1 MTLSFKIAVASL
13 GCAKNLVDTE
23 NMLGILLQDGHS
35 LTSDAAEADI
45 IIVNTCGFIGDAKKE
60 SIDTILEMAEYK
72 QSGNCK
78 ALIVT
83 GCLAERYK
91 EEILDSIEEVDAV
104 CGTGDFDQIAAVVE
118 KVLSGERVAFYG
130 HADTYGMENLP
141 RVTTTPSHTAYL
153 KIAEGCDNHCTYCVI
168 PSLRGKFRSRS
179 IEDICAEARELAAN
193 GVRELIL
200 IAQDTTRYG
209 TDLYGTYALDK
220 LLQALVEIEEI
231 HWIRLHYMYPEA
243 ITDALLEAIAAND
256 KILNYFDIP
265 VQHGADTV
273 LRRMGRRSNAAQMRA
288 LFNKIRT
295 YCPDAVLRTSVIV
308 GFPGETEEEF
318 HALLDFVREVRFDR
332 LGAFAYS
339 KEEGTAAAKM
349 EKQVHPKTKQ
359 ARQRRVMALAQE
371 ISKEKNDARLG
382 SIVEV
387 LCEGYDEENY
397 MYYGRSRGDSPN
409 VDALVYFAAS
419 RELNAGEFV
428 RVKVL
433 CVEEYDLIGEM
444 ENEFTE

>member
-1 MTLSFKIAVASL
+1 MGFKIAVASL

-23 NMLGILLQDGHS
+23 NMLGLLLEQGHA
-35 LTSDAAEADI
+35 LTIEPSKADI

-72 QSGNCK
+72 ENGACR

-91 EEILDSIEEVDAV
+91 EEVLESIEEVDAV
-104 CGTGDFDQIAAVVE
+104 VGTGDFDKIVEVVDS
-118 KVLSGERVAFYG
+118 VLAGKRVALYG
-130 HADTYGMENLP
+130 HADLYAMENLP
-141 RVTTTPSHTAYL
+141 RVTTTPPHTAYL

-168 PSLRGKFRSRS
+168 PALRGKFRSRS
-179 IEDICAEARELAAN
+179 IEDICTEARELAQN
-193 GVRELIL
+193 GVKELIL

-209 TDLYGTYALDK
+209 TDLYGDYALDK
-220 LLQALVEIEEI
+220 LLQALCAVEGIY
-231 HWIRLHYMYPEA
+231 WIRLHYMYPEA
-243 ITDALLEAIAAND
+243 ITDALLETIAAND

-265 VQHGADTV
+265 VQHGADSV
-273 LRRMGRRSNAAQMRA
+273 LRRMGRRTNAAQMRL
-288 LFNKIRT
+288 LFQKIRK
-295 YCPDAVLRTSVIV
+295 YCPDAILRTSVIV
-308 GFPGETEEEF
+308 GFPGETREEF
-318 HALLDFVREVRFDR
+318 DTLLDFVREVRFDR

-339 KEEGTAAAKM
+339 KEEGTPAARM
-349 EKQVHPKTKQ
+349 DHQVHHQTKK
-359 ARQRRVMALAQE
+359 ARQRRVMELAQS
-371 ISKEKNDARLG
+371 ISAQKNDARLG
-382 SIVEV
+382 STVEV

-397 MYYGRSRGDSPN
+397 MYYGRSYADSPN
-409 VDALVYFAAS
+409 VDALVYFAAT
-419 RELNAGEFV
+419 RDLKAGEFV

>member
-1 MTLSFKIAVASL
+1 MTLGLKIAVASL

-23 NMLGILLQDGHS
+23 NMLGLLLQAGHT
-35 LTSDAAEADI
+35 LTVDTAEADVI
-45 IIVNTCGFIGDAKKE
+45 LVNTCGFIGDAKKE

-72 QSGNCK
+72 QSGSCK
-78 ALIVT
+78 VLLVA

-104 CGTGDFDQIAAVVE
+104 IGTGDFDRICD
-118 KVLSGERVAFYG
+118 VLSQVRSGERVALYG
-130 HADTYGMENLP
+130 HADAYCMENLP
-141 RVTTTPSHTAYL
+141 RVTTTPPHTAYL

-168 PSLRGKFRSRS
+168 PALRGKFRSRS
-179 IEDICAEARELAAN
+179 IEDICAEARELAEN
-193 GVRELIL
+193 GVKELIL

-209 TDLYGTYALDK
+209 VDLYGEYALDR
-220 LLQALVEIEEI
+220 LLKALCAIETI
-231 HWIRLHYMYPEA
+231 RWIRLHYMYPEA
-243 ITDALLEAIAAND
+243 ITDALLKTIAEND

-265 VQHGADTV
+265 VQHGSDAV
-273 LRRMGRRSNAAQMRA
+273 LRRMGRRTSADEMRA
-288 LFNKIRT
+288 LFEKIRVC
-295 YCPDAVLRTSVIV
+295 CPDAVLRTSVIV
-308 GFPGETEEEF
+308 GFPGETQAEFEE
-318 HALLDFVREVRFDR
+318 LMDFVREMRFDR

-339 KEEGTAAAKM
+339 REEGTPAAKM
-349 EKQVHPKTKQ
+349 QNQVHHQTKL
-359 ARQRRVMALAQE
+359 ARQRRVMTLAQA

-382 SIVEV
+382 RSIEV
-387 LCEGYDEENY
+387 LCEGYDAENY

-419 RELNAGEFV
+419 RDLKAGEFV

>member
-1 MTLSFKIAVASL
+1 MGLKIAVASL

-23 NMLGILLQDGHS
+23 NMLGLLLEKGHELTIDTATADVIL
-35 LTSDAAEADI
+35 
-45 IIVNTCGFIGDAKKE
+45 VNTCGFIGDAKKE

-72 QSGNCK
+72 TTGNCK
-78 ALIVT
+78 VLLVA

-104 CGTGDFDQIAAVVE
+104 IGTGDFDQVADVLAQ
-118 KVLSGERVAFYG
+118 VLSGERVALYG
-130 HADTYGMENLP
+130 HADAYCMENLP
-141 RVTTTPSHTAYL
+141 RVTTTPPHTAYL

-168 PSLRGKFRSRS
+168 PALRGKFRSRS
-179 IEDICAEARELAAN
+179 IEDICAEARELADN

-209 TDLYGTYALDK
+209 VDLYGEYALDK
-220 LLQALVEIEEI
+220 LLQALCKIESV

-243 ITDALLEAIAAND
+243 ITDALLETIAAND

-265 VQHGADTV
+265 VQHGSDAV
-273 LRRMGRRSNAAQMRA
+273 LRRMGRRSDAAQMRS
-288 LFNKIRT
+288 LFEKIRS

-308 GFPGETEEEF
+308 GFPGETQAEF
-318 HALLDFVREVRFDR
+318 DALMDFVRTVRFDR

-339 KEEGTAAAKM
+339 KEEGTAAARM
-349 EKQVHPKTKQ
+349 QNQVHPQTKL

-382 SIVEV
+382 STVEV
-387 LCEGYDEENY
+387 LCEGYDAENF

-419 RELNAGEFV
+419 RDLKAGEFV

-444 ENEFTE
+444 ENELTK